1 MKKLNKET
9 HFIFTLI
16 LIALIGL
23 AIRAYGLCL
32 IKTTEQRMIE
42 SAILVESNEDG
53 YTLSFDGQEYWYT
66 FD

>member
-23 AIRAYGLCL
+23 AIRAYGLWL

-42 SAILVESNEDG
+42 SAILVESN
-53 YTLSFDGQEYWYT
+53 
-66 FD
+66 

>member
-23 AIRAYGLCL
+23 AIRAYGLWL

>member
-23 AIRAYGLCL
+23 AIRAYGLWL

-66 FD
+66 FN

>member
-23 AIRAYGLCL
+23 AIRAYGLWL

-66 FD
+66 FA

>member
-9 HFIFTLI
+9 HFIFTLV

-23 AIRAYGLCL
+23 AIRAYGLWL

-53 YTLSFDGQEYWYT
+53 YTLSFDGEEYYYT

>member
-9 HFIFTLI
+9 HFIFTLV

-23 AIRAYGLCL
+23 AIRAYGLWL

-53 YTLSFDGQEYWYT
+53 YTLSFNGEEYYYT

>member
-23 AIRAYGLCL
+23 AIRAYANWLV
-32 IKTTEQRMIE
+32 KTTAQQVIE
-42 SAILVESNEDG
+42 SAVLVESNDQG
-53 YTLSFDGQEYWYT
+53 YVLSFDGEEYYYT